1 MSTHFILFRYVF
13 HTTLLQCNVLIKMT
27 LHDTP
32 VRTLDRLRV
41 EQFRSFA
48 DATGYRRA
56 NSHHDT
62 HVGQLIVEIRR
73 AVLAVSYRHSSV
85 REFTFTIAV
94 ARASE
99 KRKKNVHFAFR
110 PAAKLRLDCWAASG
124 LRGSL
129 CRR

>member
-1 MSTHFILFRYVF
+1 MSNHFILFRYVF

-73 AVLAVSYRHSSV
+73 AVLAVSTTLVRSRIHFHDCGSTRLKKKEKKCAFCVSASSQI
-85 REFTFTIAV
+85 T
-94 ARASE
+94 
-99 KRKKNVHFAFR
+99 
-110 PAAKLRLDCWAASG
+110 DC
-124 LRGSL
+124 
-129 CRR
+129 